1 MFAQSN
7 MGNVMILSKIFEQWS
22 TNPVKKKT
30 MLQILKYFEG
40 CQFFRL
46 IANIRSH
53 NSKFS

>member
-30 MLQILKYFEG
+30 MLQILKYFAG